1 MAKPKPHQILYL
13 AGVESIIR
21 LLHWRVGGLLYSSG
35 SHLHIDTPS
44 TLYTRGWNSNLTY
57 LLNALRTTPKK
68 EWTLWPCYET
78 SFLKSIHIHW
88 QTCSFYE
95 IFSAF
100 KKKTHNHPSKNPA
113 NVIRLLSLEYLDL
126 SSQRLKW
133 EIFSI
138 QPVTFVFYATA
149 AAAVA
154 SWKNSSSSFLSTLL
168 IVQLSTICLDPIE
181 ITKLKFPTRSGG
193 PKGKLLLRKNFRRI
207 RRKEADVTLTY
218 LINVP
223 VWLPNFQKK
232 PWSMFGE
239 YFWPV
244 KMISVD

>member
-1 MAKPKPHQILYL
+1 M
-13 AGVESIIR
+13 R
-21 LLHWRVGGLLYSSG
+21 
-35 SHLHIDTPS
+35 
-44 TLYTRGWNSNLTY
+44 
-57 LLNALRTTPKK
+57 
-68 EWTLWPCYET
+68 
-78 SFLKSIHIHW
+78 
-88 QTCSFYE
+88 
-95 IFSAF
+95 FSLPF
-100 KKKTHNHPSKNPA
+100 KKSHNHPSKNPA

-207 RRKEADVTLTY
+207 RRKEADVTTGVGRANRISTLAFFFFKR
-218 LINVP
+218 LA
-223 VWLPNFQKK
+223 F
-232 PWSMFGE
+232 SFF
-239 YFWPV
+239 FWILYAISSSSIWKGRSAV
-244 KMISVD
+244 KIHFWKQ

>member
-1 MAKPKPHQILYL
+1 MRFGFLFKLYKK
-13 AGVESIIR
+13 
-21 LLHWRVGGLLYSSG
+21 
-35 SHLHIDTPS
+35 SHD
-44 TLYTRGWNSNLTY
+44 
-57 LLNALRTTPKK
+57 
-68 EWTLWPCYET
+68 
-78 SFLKSIHIHW
+78 
-88 QTCSFYE
+88 
-95 IFSAF
+95 
-100 KKKTHNHPSKNPA
+100 HPSKNPA

-149 AAAVA
+149 AAVAVA

-207 RRKEADVTLTY
+207 RRKEADVTTGVGRANRISTLAFFFFKR
-218 LINVP
+218 LA
-223 VWLPNFQKK
+223 F
-232 PWSMFGE
+232 SFF
-239 YFWPV
+239 FWILYAISSSSIWKERSEWKYTSESSSV
-244 KMISVD
+244 KESFHSFFWC